1 MLNILNE
8 IAVEEE
14 NANLDVTRPGRRE
27 WASTRAASIITWKHL
42 VVIFTTCY
50 RLILAEAGI

>member
-1 MLNILNE
+1 MMSLILQMGKRKMLNILNE

-27 WASTRAASIITWKHL
+27 WASTRAASIIT
-42 VVIFTTCY
+42 
-50 RLILAEAGI
+50 